1 MNSGVTIMRT
11 QKEYMECIKNEFIV
25 NIKLFSGIIDAYSY
39 NDDRACTLINRFKEN
54 VKKYGLKFSNC
65 HHAHGIGNNNDY
77 MIYVETKDADGFVIQ
92 KNVANFYYCY
102 GIYGGCYVMLK
113 DLATGEKFV
122 VGRAR

>member
-1 MNSGVTIMRT
+1 MRT
-11 QKEYMECIKNEFIV
+11 QKEYMGCIKNEFIV
-25 NIKLFSGIIDAYSY
+25 NIQMFSRIIDAYCY
-39 NDDRACTLINRFKEN
+39 NDHRACDLINRFKEN
-54 VKKYGLKFSNC
+54 VKKHGLKFSNC
-65 HHAHGIGNNNDY
+65 HHANGIGNNNDY
-77 MIYVETKDADGFVIQ
+77 MIYVETRDADGFVIQ

>member
-1 MNSGVTIMRT
+1 MRT
-11 QKEYMECIKNEFIV
+11 QREYMDAIKNEFFV
-25 NIKLFSGIIDAYSY
+25 SFNLHKNVLDAYSY
-39 NDDRACTLINRFKEN
+39 CNHRACDLINGFKEN
-54 VKKYGLKFSNC
+54 VKMYGLKFSNC
-65 HHAHGIGNNNDY
+65 HHANGIGNNNDY
-77 MIYVETKDADGFVIQ
+77 MIFVETKDADGFVIQ